1 MTRKVIAVFTLMAL
15 MGAGLWAADKVVLNA
30 LFMKQAGFS
39 EEDITA
45 GTKDFM
51 DKNPDIQVNLTFVA
65 YEDLEQ
71 KILTAAAA
79 GGYDVVLS
87 DGPFTAKF
95 AVGGI
100 VKEIPPLAAAD
111 KADIFPGALDACEY
125 LGKYWGMPWIND
137 VRYLYFNRK
146 MLGQAGFGHAPVS
159 LDEMLAQAKVLK
171 AKKIV
176 EYPIVLPW
184 NQAETLTCD
193 FTTITALFGGAM
205 AKDGKPT
212 LDDAANRKAL
222 QWMVQAVKDGLV
234 NPKSITYGEDDI
246 NGVFAGGNAAFMFN
260 WTYAYGVAN
269 DPSQS
274 KVVGDVGIAMIPGNG
289 NVKSATVNGGQP
301 LSIASGSKHPNE
313 AWAYIL
319 YMTGKDF
326 QRAHPANSLPIWRS
340 LYTDP
345 DVVKSNPDVVAVAK
359 TQYDYIVNRPKVPYY
374 SAFSSMLQ
382 VKIQEALLGKKSAD
396 QALKEAQSEAES
408 LSQQ

>member
-1 MTRKVIAVFTLMAL
+1 MKRKTIALAVLLAL
-15 MGAGLWAADKVVLNA
+15 AGAGLWAADKVVLNA

-39 EEDITA
+39 EEDTTA

-51 DKNPDIQVNLTFVA
+51 AKNPGIEVSLTFVA
-65 YEDLEQ
+65 YEELEQ

-95 AVGGI
+95 AKGGI

-125 LGKYWGMPWIND
+125 LGKYYGMPWIND
-137 VRYLYFNRK
+137 VRYLFYNKK
-146 MLGQAGFGHAPVS
+146 MLEKAGFAAPPAT
-159 LDEMLAQAKVLK
+159 LDEMTAQAKALK
-171 AKKIV
+171 AKGIAQ
-176 EYPIVLPW
+176 YPIVLPW
-184 NQAETLTCD
+184 NQAETLICD

-212 LDDAANRKAL
+212 LDTDANRKAL
-222 QWMVQAVKDGLV
+222 EWMVKAVKDGLV
-234 NPKSITYGEDDI
+234 NPKSVTYGEDDI

-260 WTYAYGVAN
+260 WTYAYGVAG
-269 DPSQS
+269 DKTQS
-274 KVVGDVGIAMIPGNG
+274 KVVGEVGIAPIPGNG
-289 NVKSATVNGGQP
+289 GVKSATVNGGQP
-301 LSIASGSKHPNE
+301 LSIAAGSKHPNE

-319 YMTGKDF
+319 YMTGKGF
-326 QRAHPANSLPIWRS
+326 MKTYPTNSLPIWRS

-345 DVVKSNPDVVAVAK
+345 NVVKANPDVVPVAK
-359 TQYDYIVNRPKVPYY
+359 VQYDYIVNRPKVPYY

-382 VKIQEALLGKKSAD
+382 VKIQEALLGKKTAGV
-396 QALKEAQSEAES
+396 ALKEAQAEAEK
-408 LSQQ
+408 LAK

>member
-1 MTRKVIAVFTLMAL
+1 MSRKAIVVVALMAV

-51 DKNPDIQVNLTFVA
+51 DKNPGIQVNLTFVA
-65 YEDLEQ
+65 YEELEQ

-95 AVGGI
+95 AKGGI

-137 VRYLYFNRK
+137 VRYLFYNKK
-146 MLGQAGFGHAPVS
+146 MVASAGFKAPPAT
-159 LDEMLAQAKVLK
+159 LDELIAQAKALK

-193 FTTITALFGGAM
+193 FTTLTALFGGSM

-212 LDDAANRKAL
+212 LYTPANVKAL
-222 QWMVQAVKDGLV
+222 QWMVSAINAGLV

-274 KVVGDVGIAMIPGNG
+274 KVVGDVAIAMIPGNG
-289 NVKSATVNGGQP
+289 KVKSATVNGGQP

-326 QRAHPANSLPIWRS
+326 QRAYPTNSLPIWRS

-345 DVVKSNPDVVAVAK
+345 NVVKSNPDVVAVAK
-359 TQYDYIVNRPKVPYY
+359 SQYDYIVNRPKVPYY

-396 QALKEAQSEAES
+396 QALKEAQAEAET
-408 LSQQ
+408 LAK

>member
-1 MTRKVIAVFTLMAL
+1 MAL

-51 DKNPDIQVNLTFVA
+51 DRNPDIQVNLTFVA

-146 MLGQAGFGHAPVS
+146 LLAQAGFKRAPAT
-159 LDEMLAQAKVLK
+159 LDEMIAQANVLK

-184 NQAETLTCD
+184 NQAETLSCD

-212 LDDAANRKAL
+212 LDTDANRKAL
-222 QWMVQAVKDGLV
+222 EWMVRAIKDGLV
-234 NPKSITYGEDDI
+234 NPKSIVYGEDDI

-289 NVKSATVNGGQP
+289 
-301 LSIASGSKHPNE
+301 
-313 AWAYIL
+313 
-319 YMTGKDF
+319 
-326 QRAHPANSLPIWRS
+326 
-340 LYTDP
+340 
-345 DVVKSNPDVVAVAK
+345 
-359 TQYDYIVNRPKVPYY
+359 
-374 SAFSSMLQ
+374 
-382 VKIQEALLGKKSAD
+382 
-396 QALKEAQSEAES
+396 
-408 LSQQ
+408 

>member
-1 MTRKVIAVFTLMAL
+1 MKRKAFAIAAL
-15 MGAGLWAADKVVLNA
+15 FALVGAGLWAADKVVLNA

-39 EEDITA
+39 EEDTTA

-51 DKNPDIQVNLTFVA
+51 AKNPGIDVNLTFVA
-65 YEDLEQ
+65 YEELEQ

-95 AVGGI
+95 AKGGI

-125 LGKYWGMPWIND
+125 LGKYYGMPWIND
-137 VRYLYFNRK
+137 VRYLFYNKK
-146 MLGQAGFGHAPVS
+146 MIDKAGFKAPPAT
-159 LDEMLAQAKVLK
+159 LDEMIAQAKALK
-171 AKKIV
+171 AKGIV
-176 EYPIVLPW
+176 QYPIVLPW
-184 NQAETLTCD
+184 NQAETLICD

-212 LDDAANRKAL
+212 LNTDANKKAL
-222 QWMVQAVKDGLV
+222 DWMAKAIKDGLV
-234 NPKSITYGEDDI
+234 NPKSVTYGEDDI

-269 DPSQS
+269 DKAQS
-274 KVVGDVGIAMIPGNG
+274 KVVGDIGIAPIPGNAG
-289 NVKSATVNGGQP
+289 VKSATVNGGQP

-319 YMTGKDF
+319 YMTGKGF
-326 QRAHPANSLPIWRS
+326 MKTYPTNSLPIWRS
-340 LYTDP
+340 LYSDP
-345 DVVKSNPDVVAVAK
+345 NVVKANPVVVPVAK
-359 TQYDYIVNRPKVPYY
+359 VQYDYIVNRPKVPYY

-382 VKIQEALLGKKSAD
+382 VKIQEALLGKKTAD
-396 QALKEAQSEAES
+396 VALKEAQAEAEK
-408 LSQQ
+408 LAK